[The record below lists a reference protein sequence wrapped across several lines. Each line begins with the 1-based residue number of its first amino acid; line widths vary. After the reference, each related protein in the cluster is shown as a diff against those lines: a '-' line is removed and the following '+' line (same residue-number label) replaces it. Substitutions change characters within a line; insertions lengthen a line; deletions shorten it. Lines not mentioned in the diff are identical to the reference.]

1 MKAIFMPGCGV
12 NREYKEEVAKTV
24 EYLEKHFDEVI
35 LHQVCCKMEAERPTA
50 DVFIYSCF
58 GCYPRM
64 LVKEM
69 AKEHYS
75 IYEIFEQ
82 YGLPVEPKESNKNIT
97 LGVHECS
104 KLKEDQI
111 NKDLLRS
118 TLTKLGYN
126 IEDEQIIS
134 DDYDKC
140 GKVTVLND
148 KENGLNVLE
157 HSLRN
162 YKSDTI
168 VSVCKGCVA
177 HMNKTNRNATHLFEQ
192 IFK

>member
-12 NREYKEEVAKTV
+12 NREYKPEVLKTV

-35 LHQVCCKMEAERPTA
+35 LHEVCCKMEAERPTA
-50 DVFIYSCF
+50 DVFIYACF

-64 LVKEM
+64 LVKDM

-104 KLKEDQI
+104 KLKDDQV

-118 TLTKLGYN
+118 TLIKLGYN
-126 IEDEQIIS
+126 IEDKQIIS
-134 DDYDKC
+134 DEYDKC

-148 KENGLNVLE
+148 KENGLKVLE
-157 HSLRN
+157 HSLRD
-162 YKSDTI
+162 YESDNI
-168 VSVCKGCVA
+168 VCVCKGCVA
-177 HMNKTNRNATHLFEQ
+177 NINKTNRHSTHLFDQ